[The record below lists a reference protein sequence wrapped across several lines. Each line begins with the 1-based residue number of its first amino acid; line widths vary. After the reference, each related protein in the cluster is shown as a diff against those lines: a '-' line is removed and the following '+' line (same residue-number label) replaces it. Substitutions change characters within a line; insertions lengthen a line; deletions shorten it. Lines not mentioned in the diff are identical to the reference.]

1 MLQDTFGRTHDY
13 LRISFTDKCNLKCF
27 YCKPDGNTPI
37 DHALCASTASEKL
50 SSTELLSIA
59 SDFVYKMGIKKI
71 RITGGE
77 PLIRKDAYYLI
88 KKLGEFPVSL
98 AITTNGVFLDRFLPL
113 FREIGLMSVNISLD
127 SLIPSRF
134 NEITK
139 TTTFEKV
146 YSNIELA
153 IEQGFHVK
161 INAVA
166 MKNINEDEIND
177 FVEWTRDLPIHV
189 RFIEF
194 MPFAG
199 NKWEYEKVVS
209 YKQILDKIESVY
221 PIEKLNDEPNS
232 TTKSYRVKSFL
243 GTFAVISSITAPFCE
258 TCNRIRLTT
267 DGKIKNCLFS
277 NEEVDLK
284 SALRK
289 GEDIVPIVQRAI
301 MAKHA
306 ERGGKAAFKTRGVES
321 KYEEGRAMISI
332 GG

>member
-1 MLQDTFGRTHDY
+1 M
-13 LRISFTDKCNLKCF
+13 
-27 YCKPDGNTPI
+27 PDGNAPI
-37 DHALCASTASEKL
+37 DHALCASPASEKL
-50 SSTELLSIA
+50 TSPELLSIA
-59 SDFVYKMGIKKI
+59 SDFVHRMGIKKI

-77 PLIRKDAYYLI
+77 PLIRKDAHELI
-88 KKLGEFPVSL
+88 EKLGELPVSL

-113 FREIGLMSVNISLD
+113 FKKIRLMSLNISLD
-127 SLIPSRF
+127 SLNPTRF
-134 NEITK
+134 SQITK
-139 TTTFEKV
+139 TNTFEKV
-146 YSNIELA
+146 RANIQLA
-153 IEQGFHVK
+153 VDQGFHVK

-199 NKWEYEKVVS
+199 NKWEYDKVVS
-209 YKQILDKIESVY
+209 YKEILEKIESVY
-221 PIEKLNDEPNS
+221 PIEKLNDEPND
-232 TTKSYRVKSFL
+232 TTKAYRVKSFL

-258 TCNRIRLTT
+258 GCNRIRLTT

-284 SALRK
+284 AAIRN
-289 GEDIVPIVQRAI
+289 GEDIVPIVEAVI

-306 ERGGKAAFKTRGVES
+306 ERGGIDAFDTIGVEK
-321 KYEEGRAMISI
+321 KYEKGRAMVSI